1 MKGPLFVAWLM
12 GVRSLNEVFFKNEDT
27 SSVTNKRIDMTLQ
40 ITAQTLSLKSIAD
53 LRELSGESVKLCM
66 QCATCTGMCPMAH
79 EMDFSPRKVMHLAQF
94 GLHDHLTETNTYWKC
109 ASCHACS
116 VKCPRGIDIAK
127 VMEALRQQVL
137 RQSKNYLE
145 PSAIPAEVVAELPQI
160 ALVAGFRKFTS

>member
-1 MKGPLFVAWLM
+1 
-12 GVRSLNEVFFKNEDT
+12 
-27 SSVTNKRIDMTLQ
+27 MTLQ
-40 ITAQTLSLKSIAD
+40 ITAQTLSLQWIAD
-53 LRELSGESVKLCM
+53 LKELSGESVKLCM
-66 QCATCTGMCPMAH
+66 QCATCTGMCPMAD

-94 GLHDHLTETNTYWKC
+94 GLHDHLSAINTYWKC
-109 ASCHACS
+109 ASCHACT

-145 PSAIPAEVVAELPQI
+145 PSEIPAEVIAELPQI

>member
-1 MKGPLFVAWLM
+1 
-12 GVRSLNEVFFKNEDT
+12 
-27 SSVTNKRIDMTLQ
+27 MTLQ
-40 ITAQTLSLKSIAD
+40 ITAQTLSLKSIAN
-53 LRELSGESVKLCM
+53 LNELSGESVKLCM
-66 QCATCTGMCPMAH
+66 QCATCTGMCPMAE

-94 GLHDHLTETNTYWKC
+94 GLHGKLTEINTYWKC

-137 RQSKNYLE
+137 RQSKNYIE
-145 PSAIPAEVVAELPQI
+145 PSEIPAEVIAELPQI